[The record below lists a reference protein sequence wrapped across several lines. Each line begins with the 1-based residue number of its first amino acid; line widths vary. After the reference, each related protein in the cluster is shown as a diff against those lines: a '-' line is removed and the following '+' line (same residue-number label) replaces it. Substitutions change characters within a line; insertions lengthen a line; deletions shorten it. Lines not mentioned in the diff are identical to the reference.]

1 MPHRALGSVAGST
14 FELDLTIYAR
24 GCHDSGEWARAA
36 LAPAHVIVVCTQSRR
51 EEHAGKNT
59 EACAYT

>member
-1 MPHRALGSVAGST
+1 MPHRALGSVGGSS
-14 FELDLTIYAR
+14 LDLDSTIFAR
-24 GCHDSGEWARAA
+24 RHDSGEWARAA

>member
-1 MPHRALGSVAGST
+1 MPHRALGGVGGSSLN
-14 FELDLTIYAR
+14 LDLTNNAN
-24 GCHDSGEWARAA
+24 GCHDSGEWALAA
-36 LAPAHVIVVCTQSRR
+36 LAPAHVIVGCTQSRR